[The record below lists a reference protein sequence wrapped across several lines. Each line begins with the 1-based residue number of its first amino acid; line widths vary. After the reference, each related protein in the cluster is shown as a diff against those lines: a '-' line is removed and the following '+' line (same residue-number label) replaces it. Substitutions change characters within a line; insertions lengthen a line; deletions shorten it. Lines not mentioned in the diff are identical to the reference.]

1 MLIRFYR
8 NLLKRDR
15 IKVKGAAYNRL
26 RELELKY
33 NDKISKN

>member
-8 NLLKRDR
+8 KLLKKDK
-15 IKVKGAAYNRL
+15 IQVNGAAYNRL